1 MVRKTTEN
9 TEGHREKKQWL
20 SVSSVS
26 SVVNFLC
33 HDSFHPNILKSLIY
47 VVINKNKGFVITAY
61 ITDRIKEGIQ
71 IWIR

>member
-1 MVRKTTEN
+1 MEDFLLFSGMVRKTTEY

-33 HDSFHPNILKSLIY
+33 HDSLHPEYIKKSL
-47 VVINKNKGFVITAY
+47 
-61 ITDRIKEGIQ
+61 R
-71 IWIR
+71 